1 ARQIRPRRHRIVVV
15 QAQFGCVPP
24 AHQVLVEVQ
33 RRQEPSTER
42 MSETVGEQHHDDTSP
57 TAENSTSLADAVR
70 TVTASPLRSGYDPS
84 SNDSPPGRAKSYTFQ
99 CTDPPDGVMPIRIST
114 VSGVRFAA
122 VTVTS
127 VAAEAVKRVVLFVSA
142 GVTET

>member
-1 ARQIRPRRHRIVVV
+1 RVHAPVLVVVEPHRPPPVIRPGGEHLRVGGLRCKVQAVARQIRPRLHRIVVV

-42 MSETVGEQHHDDTSP
+42 MSETVGEQHQDDTSP

-84 SNDSPPGRAKSYTFQ
+84 SNDSPPGRAKSYAFQ
-99 CTDPPDGVMPIRIST
+99 CTDPPDGV
-114 VSGVRFAA
+114 
-122 VTVTS
+122 
-127 VAAEAVKRVVLFVSA
+127 
-142 GVTET
+142 